1 MRRYPARRIS
11 AVVISVLLLFFVLV
25 APAAADKPSF
35 IGSEEWD
42 ALSRT
47 NEVRREKSLDP
58 LSVFP
63 ELENVSRL
71 RAAECVTLFD
81 HTRPNGSSCF
91 TALSGINF
99 YSAGE
104 NIAAGYATAK
114 SVIRGWVNS
123 PGHYGNMVNGSFAHV
138 GVGHK
143 AASGAAYGDYWT
155 QMFVGGCKVTGIS
168 VPGARSAYGESVEEL
183 EKLGL
188 MVEVTCDM
196 HGASYL
202 PLADTTH
209 TFTQDGSGRYAV
221 TVSLA
226 GLTKTFPLTGE
237 FRDVKYNKWYFD
249 DVYYVF
255 GKGLMNG
262 TAPHVFEPE
271 TKMSRAMLVTV
282 LWRMEGSPAP
292 AGTSPFTDVKAGKWY
307 SSAVAWASENGIVLG
322 VTETRFAPD
331 SNITREQIAVIMK
344 RYHDVKSPGD
354 ASSGDLSSF
363 GDGTAVSAYAR
374 DGVRWA
380 VAHGIIR
387 GNDKKM
393 LEPQGKAT
401 RAQVAAALRRYC
413 EMTGR

>member
-11 AVVISVLLLFFVLV
+11 AAVISVLLLFFVLV
-25 APAAADKPSF
+25 APAAAEKPSF
-35 IGSEEWD
+35 MGSDEWEV
-42 ALSRT
+42 LSRT
-47 NEVRREKSLDP
+47 NDARREKSLYP
-58 LSVFP
+58 LSVFRS
-63 ELENVSRL
+63 LENVTRT
-71 RAAECVTLFD
+71 RAEECSVLFD
-81 HTRPNGSSCF
+81 HTRPDGTDCF
-91 TALSGINF
+91 SILSGIGY

-104 NIAAGYATAK
+104 NIAAGYHTAK
-114 SVIRGWVNS
+114 AVTDGWIGS
-123 PGHYGNMVNGSFAHV
+123 PGHYKNMVTDSFAHV
-138 GVGHK
+138 GVGHF

-168 VPGARSAYGESVEEL
+168 VPGARSAYGENVEEL

-202 PLADTTH
+202 PLADTMH

-226 GLTKTFPLTGE
+226 GVTRTVPLTGE

-380 VAHGIIR
+380 VARGIIR
-387 GNDKKM
+387 GNEKNM

-401 RAQVAAALRRYC
+401 RAQVAAVLRRYC

>member
-1 MRRYPARRIS
+1 MRRYNARRYAAAIIS
-11 AVVISVLLLFFVLV
+11 ILLSVLFLV

-47 NEVRREKSLDP
+47 NGVRREKSLDP

-71 RAAECVTLFD
+71 RATECVTLFD

-143 AASGAAYGDYWT
+143 AASGTAYVDYWT

-168 VPGARSAYGESVEEL
+168 VPGARSAYGENVEEL

-196 HGASYL
+196 HGKSYL
-202 PLADTTH
+202 PLADTVH
-209 TFTQDGSGRYAV
+209 SFAPDGSGRYAV

-226 GLTKTFPLTGE
+226 GLTKTFPLTGY

-249 DVYYVF
+249 DVYYSF
-255 GKGLMNG
+255 DRGLMNG

-292 AGTSPFTDVKAGKWY
+292 TRSSPFTDVKSGRWY
-307 SSAVAWASENGIVLG
+307 SDAVAWASGNGIILG

-331 SNITREQIAVIMK
+331 SSITREQIAVIMK
-344 RYHDVKSPGD
+344 RYHDVKFPGD
-354 ASSGDLSSF
+354 VSSGDLSSF
-363 GDGTAVSAYAR
+363 DDGATVSAFAR
-374 DGVRWA
+374 GGMRWA
-380 VAHGIIR
+380 VARGIIR
-387 GNDKKM
+387 GNDRNM
-393 LEPQGKAT
+393 LNPQGKAT
-401 RAQVAAALRRYC
+401 RGEVSAILRRYC